1 MFLSTTV
8 REAVGQMEENVS
20 LEIGKDPS
28 YSSASRR
35 EAESGWPVRV
45 EEKDKLIFN
54 GYGMSILQ
62 DRAGFRKI
70 VAQSC
75 PHIPCD
81 RITHRV
87 AKMVCMILPQA

>member
-1 MFLSTTV
+1 MFLSTIV

-28 YSSASRR
+28 YSSASRQ